1 MSKSLPGWMHSNNVR
16 VGVSALFG
24 VAGALVALA
33 LRVRPMAPL
42 IGWDVG
48 ALTYVAWTLG
58 TTYRLNAA
66 DTARLATR
74 EDPDRVAFDLAMLAA
89 SVVSLVAVGVTLIES
104 GKASGSDQ
112 TALVVTSV
120 VSVVLSWLLV
130 HTVYG
135 LVYARLYYDEPKG
148 GIDFNSEDDPD
159 YRDFAYLAFTI
170 GMTYQVSDT
179 AISDRRIRRVAL
191 HQAAVAYLFGTV
203 ILATTINLV
212 ASLAR

>member
-1 MSKSLPGWMHSNNVR
+1 MHSNNVR